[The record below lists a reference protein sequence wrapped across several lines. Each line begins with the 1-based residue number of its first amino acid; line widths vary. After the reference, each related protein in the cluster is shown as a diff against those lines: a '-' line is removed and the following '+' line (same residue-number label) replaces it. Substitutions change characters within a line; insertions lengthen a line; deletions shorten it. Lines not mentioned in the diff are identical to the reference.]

1 MELDEIL
8 FKRIAVWL
16 KRKRKDTENKDAIF
30 LHELKPRLA
39 LISRALCNDP
49 IEIVPAIGEGGWKGL
64 TFYLPDKMGL
74 FSSLELNLRFYI
86 FRVFFLSKQ
95 RELGLNYSVD
105 NDAGLEESRAAAEQH
120 APEILGKIQEEFQH
134 FDGLHD
140 QLLAA
145 GIDSHWLYGKWMGGN
160 KLYTK
165 DELDNI
171 NDVTGKSGDQKITTE
186 IDSKPVEEMTTIQVD
201 EEAQENF
208 TLTHNFEKVET
219 AEEFDDIWR
228 DFDGDDNLEDDANA
242 LDDLNLKH
250 TVRVDDVVHSIYK
263 ADFAGQLTIAESKSL
278 KETGFYYSYPE
289 WNGKKQEYRADFC
302 RVYPLLF
309 KSYKS
314 EYARNTIA
322 ANRRNITSLKKNLAH
337 FHNAT
342 AQVKK
347 VSQGDTFDLD
357 QVTDMYV
364 DIHSRVTPDENI
376 YISRRKRKKELS
388 ILFLMDLS
396 LSGDSY
402 VGGQRVI
409 DIAKQSVIILG
420 EVFSEFDVEF
430 QIDGFFSKTRSF
442 CSYIT
447 MKHFKDRWSSAM
459 VNVGAISPQGFTR
472 IGPAIRHAGFLMGKR
487 SSKSK
492 WIIVL
497 SDGKPNDYD
506 RYEGTYGISD
516 IKKAISEL
524 HQDNI
529 QSYAVAIEEQAK
541 YYLPQM
547 FGINHYSIL
556 SDHKKLPASIMKLYS
571 KIAMGA

>member
-1 MELDEIL
+1 MELDEVL

-16 KRKRKDTENKDAIF
+16 KRKRKKTVSEEAVF
-30 LHELKPRLA
+30 LHELKPRLT
-39 LISRALCNDP
+39 LISRALCNTP
-49 IEIVPAIGEGGWKGL
+49 IEIAPAIGEGGWKGL
-64 TFYLPDKMGL
+64 TFYLPDKMDL
-74 FSSLELNLRFYI
+74 FPRLEMNLRYYLY
-86 FRVFFLSKQ
+86 RVFYLSKQ
-95 RELGLNYSVD
+95 RELGLNFPIEK
-105 NDAGLEESRAAAEQH
+105 DAGLEESRKAAFDSSPQVLQ
-120 APEILGKIQEEFQH
+120 EIEKEFEH
-134 FDGLHD
+134 FAGLHT
-140 QLLAA
+140 QLRSE
-145 GIDSHWLYGKWMGGN
+145 GVENHWLYGKYMRGDT
-160 KLYTK
+160 LYSQE
-165 DELDNI
+165 ELYNV
-171 NDVTGKSGDQKITTE
+171 NDITGKSEDQDITTE
-186 IDSKPVEEMTTIQVD
+186 IDSKPVEEMTSIQVD
-201 EEAQENF
+201 KEAQENF
-208 TLTHNFEKVET
+208 TLMHNFEKVET

-228 DFDGDDNLEDDANA
+228 DFDGDDNLDDDSNA
-242 LDDLNLKH
+242 LDELNLKH

-263 ADFAGQLTIAESKSL
+263 ADFAGQLTIAESKTL
-278 KETGFYYSYPE
+278 KESGFYYSYPE
-289 WNGKKQEYRADFC
+289 WNGKRQQYRHDFC

-309 KSYKS
+309 KSFKS
-314 EYARNTIA
+314 LYARDTIA

-342 AQVKK
+342 TQVKR
-347 VSQGDTFDLD
+347 VSQGDSFDLD

-364 DIHSRVTPDENI
+364 DIHSRITPNENI
-376 YISRRKRKKELS
+376 YISKRKRKKELS

-402 VGGQRVI
+402 VAGQRVI
-409 DIAKQSVIILG
+409 DIAKQSVIVLG

-447 MKHFKDRWSSAM
+447 LKHFKEKWSSAM
-459 VNVGAISPQGFTR
+459 ANVGAISPQGFTR
-472 IGPAIRHAGFLMGKR
+472 IGPAIRHAGFLMSKR
-487 SSKSK
+487 PSKSK

-506 RYEGTYGISD
+506 RYEGSYGVSD

-524 HQDNI
+524 HQNNI

-556 SDHKKLPASIMKLYS
+556 SDPNDLPASIMKLYS
-571 KIAMGA
+571 KIAVGT